1 MLSFTYKSRLAPPSN
16 LFQNSRLSSESFPK
30 MSDKSTSAGS
40 IAEPKGKGKAQEPP
54 HDVSMDED
62 DSSDEETGA
71 EEEVRLSFSHTR
83 SY

>member
-1 MLSFTYKSRLAPPSN
+1 
-16 LFQNSRLSSESFPK
+16 
-30 MSDKSTSAGS
+30 MSDKTTSASS
-40 IAEPKGKGKAQEPP
+40 IAEPKGKGKAQEQS

-71 EEEVRLSFSHTR
+71 EEEVCLMFSHTR

>member
-1 MLSFTYKSRLAPPSN
+1 
-16 LFQNSRLSSESFPK
+16 
-30 MSDKSTSAGS
+30 MSDQSTSAGS
-40 IAEPKGKGKAQEPP
+40 IADPKGKGKVQEPP

-83 SY
+83 SYILIRQ